1 MPDPSQIQVEQSDKP
16 VRESAPASPASQ
28 ASAVKPALPQDALII
43 MPVRNTVL
51 FPGMVLPIAVGR
63 ERSVA
68 AAQEAV
74 REQRPLGLL
83 LQRDPEKVEVGPA
96 DLYEVGTT
104 ARVLR
109 YLTAPDGAHNMICQG
124 EQRFRVIEF
133 LDR

>member
-1 MPDPSQIQVEQSDKP
+1 MAEQSEIQLEQSDKP
-16 VRESAPASPASQ
+16 VREAAPTSPAPREG
-28 ASAVKPALPQDALII
+28 ADKPVLPRDALII
-43 MPVRNTVL
+43 IPSRNTVL
-51 FPGMVLPIAVGR
+51 FPGMVLPVAIGR

-83 LQRDPEKVEVGPA
+83 LQRDPEKGEVGPA

-109 YLTAPDGAHNMICQG
+109 YFTSPDGAHN
-124 EQRFRVIEF
+124 
-133 LDR
+133 